1 MSTPPPGLALCR
13 CLFGQWIAAGCAPR
27 DGVSA
32 GVREW
37 INDVS
42 FVDIDAE
49 GEEGSIYG
57 LCAPVHKFLY
67 RFGSIFLV
75 VFYHVALTDLNE
87 KCLPMIPQLTPT
99 MPPGPGKDT
108 TGLVGARPPPPPPPP
123 SPDNR
128 KPSLITNQILTN
140 LPRQH
145 GRLPEQLGVESTTT
159 AADDVDDSIAR
170 RRAELRRLQQR
181 SGGSHVAPSLAI
193 GGGGLASARS
203 RLGGLGADG
212 GTVVRPRVEEGIIR
226 AATVAAASIVAD
238 DDDCRRRSETNPPIV
253 VDVVAAAA
261 PPAPVE
267 ATPTVAAAFPHAPT
281 PSTAAITRRLDYD
294 SYGGI
299 AGTTGGGGF
308 PSSHHP
314 PLPVAA
320 RPAPPAVVP
329 RSAFPRHRDAL
340 GMHSAQGGSSSS
352 DGRSVGDDAHH
363 HDRRVSEIFPVGRRG
378 IRENG
383 SRGNDRAAAVG
394 PPPFNP
400 FSPTGPVPATVASS
414 FSSSSSF
421 AAAATVPVVRSS
433 GVVRVPPMASSHP
446 PIMMKGTSTTKN
458 SSTMKNTTTTKA
470 RGDES
475 DGNQTSLDVRSV
487 VDDGLPQPPIL
498 VEEEEGGTTT
508 NVMTSQSHDDTNDN
522 KDETISGRVTPVMSN
537 VHEDVQRL
545 MNVLE
550 RTEREKKEALEQVER
565 LRTLLDSGAAAPV
578 VGRQH
583 HFGKQQEDA
592 HRRPSRRSA
601 VGVRRDEN
609 PLISSVVPP
618 LTPRARPGSRAASP
632 ERGGGGDPPH
642 HHHLDGGVAVSFDGG
657 VREGRPG
664 GKRTTAPL
672 PRQHSS
678 VEEVAV
684 EDEYML
690 KAARCIPNEYGT
702 RLASYL
708 VRRPFVVVDNDDDND
723 GGSWSRHAHLTPREE
738 YLRVATASDPNTLE
752 VLAHVKADGSVFI
765 LTGRSDVR
773 HGRSSAV
780 VAAAST
786 SGGSFDEDSSLEWVV
801 FDDVE
806 GMDRALGKVT
816 YIDVEGNERDYW
828 LGRLMLYICIH
839 YAFFRLDVDFSLN
852 YDSCQHPS
860 LEDSIYEEA
869 LTTRESYCMS
879 MISAAIA
886 LKEVL
891 RNEAF
896 EMPNAHYVSI
906 QQHNEQPSILSAG
919 AQGNDMPKFAEPAN
933 QILQATSIPPAA
945 VGIPP
950 NQKSTQKSEWHEPIA
965 LPVESSPSP
974 LSSAAKLNDQQRFS
988 ESKSSVPP
996 TEDLQ
1001 FKPNLDEI
1009 QPPTKL
1015 QEEEYEPADSALTF
1029 MVIYLFSLFFSIA
1042 LCVFKIPIRIG
1053 TLLFKVVV
1061 LTVTLR
1067 MLWLF
1072 LADDNGAC
1080 EIGACVDH
1088 RYNMPGIC

>member
-1 MSTPPPGLALCR
+1 MM
-13 CLFGQWIAAGCAPR
+13 
-27 DGVSA
+27 
-32 GVREW
+32 
-37 INDVS
+37 
-42 FVDIDAE
+42 
-49 GEEGSIYG
+49 
-57 LCAPVHKFLY
+57 
-67 RFGSIFLV
+67 FGSIFLV
-75 VFYHVALTDLNE
+75 VFFYHVVALTDLNE

-592 HRRPSRRSA
+592 HRCPSRRSA

-664 GKRTTAPL
+664 GKRMTAPL

-684 EDEYML
+684 EDE
-690 KAARCIPNEYGT
+690 
-702 RLASYL
+702 
-708 VRRPFVVVDNDDDND
+708 
-723 GGSWSRHAHLTPREE
+723 
-738 YLRVATASDPNTLE
+738 
-752 VLAHVKADGSVFI
+752 
-765 LTGRSDVR
+765 
-773 HGRSSAV
+773 SSAV

-828 LGRLMLYICIH
+828 L
-839 YAFFRLDVDFSLN
+839 
-852 YDSCQHPS
+852 
-860 LEDSIYEEA
+860 DSIYEEA